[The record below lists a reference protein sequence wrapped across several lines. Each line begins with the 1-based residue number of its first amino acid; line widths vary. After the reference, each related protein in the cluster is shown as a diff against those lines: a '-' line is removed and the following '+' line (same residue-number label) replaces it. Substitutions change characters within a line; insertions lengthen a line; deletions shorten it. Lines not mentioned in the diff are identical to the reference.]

1 MGEYDSV
8 DRAGVKTR
16 DPLFRFLGGCAV
28 VVAVVLV
35 LVLLCAWYVGWSLS
49 RDPSPGRK
57 PESFL
62 TGDETHYWCADLKSD
77 DAGLQALFQ
86 RMDAIGEETRR
97 KALHGTFLESVPL
110 PRRHARLE
118 DLAPLTLEGS
128 LFMSDPSAKPDAEAG
143 WAARATLSHDV
154 LRLRATLKVMRWM
167 MSRNPNK
174 AQTIDV
180 DGVAVTEVHDDH
192 AAFALANLG
201 NRVLAANDASRLRAV
216 LGAPA
221 SPPHAAL
228 IALHRGIQL
237 PGEDAWA
244 FLSGARV
251 GGLSNPLSIAAAA
264 ASFDIDD
271 RDELLIRVAVTDQA
285 AVPEGNPFRG
295 TRDDCLAVASSFL
308 PMFDRNA
315 FEVDG
320 DGAQPLHEGV
330 KVFTARVRDLSKY
343 LPEFPKRLAEL
354 MVRSAVSARETP
366 SATPNPPSPPSSGDR
381 RTDTPGARKH
391 EGIPKLPR

>member
-1 MGEYDSV
+1 VGEYGNV

-28 VVAVVLV
+28 VAAVVLA
-35 LVLLCAWYVGWSLS
+35 LALLCAWYVGWSLT

-62 TGDETHYWCADLKSD
+62 TGDETHYWCADLKPD
-77 DAGLQALFQ
+77 DAGLQALF
-86 RMDAIGEETRR
+86 RRVDAIGEETRR
-97 KALHGTFLESVPL
+97 QALHGTFLESVPL

-118 DLAPLTLEGS
+118 ELAPLTLEGS
-128 LFMSDPSAKPDAEAG
+128 LFTDDPAAG

-180 DGVAVTEVHDDH
+180 DGIAVTEVHDDH

-201 NRVLAANDASRLRAV
+201 NRVLAANDATRLRAV
-216 LGAPA
+216 LGAQAAPA
-221 SPPHAAL
+221 HQGL
-228 IALHRGIQL
+228 IALHGDIRL
-237 PGEDAWA
+237 PGEDGWA

-271 RDELLIRVAVTDQA
+271 RDELLIRVAVTDRA
-285 AVPEGNPFRG
+285 AVPEGNPFKG

-308 PMFDRNA
+308 PMFDLAA
-315 FEVDG
+315 FEIDR
-320 DGAQPLHEGV
+320 DGAQPLQAGA

-354 MVRSAVSARETP
+354 MVRSAVTARETP
-366 SATPNPPSPPSSGDR
+366 SATPTPPSPPSSGDP

-391 EGIPKLPR
+391 EEIPKPPR